1 MLRLKGVQNV
11 VEELEVKH
19 AGLLLRVGYIRPL
32 RRHTGEIFRRSS
44 NFQKAVGKLS
54 LVAWEEEECVVRE
67 EGKLTQ
73 WEINVEGTGV
83 KRKETGE
90 TEDLMTGSDLGA
102 LRDKVEKK
110 RGTVPY
116 RQIMV

>member
-1 MLRLKGVQNV
+1 M
-11 VEELEVKH
+11 
-19 AGLLLRVGYIRPL
+19 YP
-32 RRHTGEIFRRSS
+32 
-44 NFQKAVGKLS
+44 
-54 LVAWEEEECVVRE
+54 
-67 EGKLTQ
+67 
-73 WEINVEGTGV
+73 GV